1 MSGVAIPSLG
11 VIDGDSV
18 VVDSVPPLDQQYYV
32 AIAGMVS
39 KPGLYPWR
47 EGTTLREL
55 VLLARG
61 PKVGAD
67 LREAEIARL
76 PADRTHGE
84 LATTLRVPLDSSYL
98 FERDS
103 TGRYIGPPGL
113 AFPGKGAPEVPL
125 EPYDNVLIFQQ
136 PDFTF
141 QRTVVLRGEVRYPGT
156 YSLRTK
162 GDRLAELITR
172 AGGLTPRAYAQG
184 IRFYRATGTAG
195 RLDIDLAHALA
206 DSGAR
211 DNVVLQPD
219 DSIVIPEFLPSVKV
233 LGAVNSPGSV
243 LWRKGAA
250 LDYYLNSAG
259 GFAPNADKGTVSVR
273 YANGRVRTRVRAL
286 LIHSDPKP
294 EPGSEVFVPMKPLGP
309 KTDILPLLATLA
321 QMMASLVTIIVVAKR

>member
-1 MSGVAIPSLG
+1 
-11 VIDGDSV
+11 V

-47 EGTTLREL
+47 EGITLRDL
-55 VLLARG
+55 MLLARG

-113 AFPGKGAPEVPL
+113 AFPGKGTPEVPL

-136 PDFTF
+136 PDFNF

-162 GDRLAELITR
+162 GDRLAELIKR

-233 LGAVNSPGSV
+233 IGAVNSPGSV
-243 LWRKGAA
+243 LWRKGAG
-250 LDYYLNSAG
+250 LDYYVNSAG

-273 YANGRVRTRVRAL
+273 FANGRVRTRVRAL
-286 LIHSDPKP
+286 LVHSDPKP
-294 EPGSEVFVPMKPLGP
+294 EPGSEVFVPMKLQGP
-309 KTDILPLLATLA
+309 RTDILPVLATVA